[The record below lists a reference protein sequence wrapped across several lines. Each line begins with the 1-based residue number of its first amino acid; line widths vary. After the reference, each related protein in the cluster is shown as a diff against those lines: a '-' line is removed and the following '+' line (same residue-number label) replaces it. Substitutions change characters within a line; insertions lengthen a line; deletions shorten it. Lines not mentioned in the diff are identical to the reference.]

1 MAKRGPKGPRM
12 TELQKAFVREFLVDL
27 NAAQAAIRAGYNG
40 KAAALWGH
48 RTLKRPDVSAAIA
61 AQMDRRQRRTEVTQD
76 RVVEELARIALLDVR
91 QFYDEAG
98 NLRDIHELP
107 EQTAAALRGMDVVIE
122 SGGERVRKIH
132 LADKVKALELLGR
145 HMGMFDDRLKVTMDG
160 DLAIRMSRIE
170 GRRANRD

>member
-1 MAKRGPKGPRM
+1 M

-61 AQMDRRQRRTEVTQD
+61 AQMDRRQKRTEVTQD

>member
-1 MAKRGPKGPRM
+1 M